1 MLSLLYFIRDEGLI
15 IDIERCLWLLH
26 YSLSIDSL
34 LSLVLYTYTVE
45 CAEVQR
51 DVPYLLFPILSFM
64 FVEDGRS
71 EPVIVTL
78 TTTT

>member
-1 MLSLLYFIRDEGLI
+1 MLSPLYFVRYEGLA

-34 LSLVLYTYTVE
+34 LSLVLYTHTVE

-51 DVPYLLFPILSFM
+51 DVPYLLFSRCFCT
-64 FVEDGRS
+64 FAEEG
-71 EPVIVTL
+71 
-78 TTTT
+78 

>member
-1 MLSLLYFIRDEGLI
+1 MLSLLYFVRDEGLT

-51 DVPYLLFPILSFM
+51 DVPYLLFPICFCT
-64 FVEDGRS
+64 FAEEG
-71 EPVIVTL
+71 
-78 TTTT
+78 